1 MDKIK
6 YVKQCCT
13 QKVIPLAF
21 DESLSYYEN
30 VCKLVAKMN
39 EIIDFANNELSEE
52 LSEELKAYIDKRFND
67 IMLDTMYEPETETL
81 IMYIKKGGNIN
92 G

>member
-6 YVKQCCT
+6 NVRPCYT

-30 VCKLVAKMN
+30 VCNLVAKMN
-39 EIIDFANNELSEE
+39 EIIDFANNELSDK
-52 LSEELKAYIDKRFND
+52 LKAYIDSRFND
-67 IMLDTMYEPETETL
+67 IMLDTMYEAETETL
-81 IMYIKKGGNIN
+81 IMYINKGGNIN

>member
-6 YVKQCCT
+6 YVKEYCT

-30 VCKLVAKMN
+30 VCMLIAKVN
-39 EIIDFANNELSEE
+39 EIINFANNELSEE
-52 LSEELKAYIDKRFND
+52 LKLYIDKRFND
-67 IMLDTMYEPETETL
+67 IMLDTMYEAETETL
-81 IMYIKKGGNIN
+81 IMYIKKEVIN
-92 G
+92 NGRNK

>member
-1 MDKIK
+1 MNRIENVRPC
-6 YVKQCCT
+6 YT

-30 VCKLVAKMN
+30 VCNLVAKMD
-39 EIIDFANNELSEE
+39 EITNFANNELSDK
-52 LSEELKAYIDKRFND
+52 LNAYIDSRFND
-67 IMLDTMYEPETETL
+67 IMIDTMYEGETETL
-81 IMYIKKGGNIN
+81 IMYINKGGNVN

>member
-1 MDKIK
+1 M
-6 YVKQCCT
+6 
-13 QKVIPLAF
+13 
-21 DESLSYYEN
+21 
-30 VCKLVAKMN
+30 LVEKMN
-39 EIIDFANNELSEE
+39 EIIDFANNE

-81 IMYIKKGGNIN
+81 IMYIRKGVNIN

>member
-1 MDKIK
+1 MNKIENINK
-6 YVKQCCT
+6 CYT

-30 VCKLVAKMN
+30 ICMLVAKMN
-39 EIIDFANNELSEE
+39 EIINFANNELSDK
-52 LSEELKAYIDKRFND
+52 LKAYIDLRFND
-67 IMLDTMYEPETETL
+67 IMLDTMYEEETETL
-81 IMYIKKGGNIN
+81 IMYINKGGIVN

>member
-6 YVKQCCT
+6 NIRQCYS

-30 VCKLVAKMN
+30 ICKLVAKMN

-52 LSEELKAYIDKRFND
+52 LKTYIDKRFND

-81 IMYIKKGGNIN
+81 IMYIKKGGNVN

>member
-6 YVKQCCT
+6 NIRQCYS

-30 VCKLVAKMN
+30 ICKLVAKMN

-52 LSEELKAYIDKRFND
+52 LKTYIDKRFND
-67 IMLDTMYEPETETL
+67 IMLDTMYEAETETL
-81 IMYIKKGGNIN
+81 IMYIKKGGNVN

>member
-6 YVKQCCT
+6 NVRPCYT

-30 VCKLVAKMN
+30 VCNLVAKMN
-39 EIIDFANNELSEE
+39 EIIDFANNELSDK
-52 LSEELKAYIDKRFND
+52 LNTYIDSRFND
-67 IMLDTMYEPETETL
+67 IMIDTMYEGETETL
-81 IMYIKKGGNIN
+81 IMYINKGGNVN